1 MPPRVILAVA
11 VTVGLVGLAVWGVRA
26 AARATR
32 LSPAQR
38 LLGGG
43 LVVVVMTALQ
53 PYGVLIG

>member
-11 VTVGLVGLAVWGVRA
+11 TVGLVGLAVWGVRA

-32 LSPAQR
+32 VSPAQR

>member
-1 MPPRVILAVA
+1 VILAVA